1 MLKKD
6 MIMEKARVSAS
17 SRQVAIRIIDL
28 ASQVMKKHEPA
39 FSDFITPEDQ
49 DVALRILSQIPDVQ
63 YDLFGGYDDAE
74 YQIVGIFPDWMMF
87 TKEDFPLSVV
97 DVEMKE
103 EATHRSVLGS
113 VLGLG
118 IKRDKIGDILVYD
131 DVIQVVAG
139 HAMAQYISVHLRKIG
154 RHTVKS
160 DVLGVEGL
168 KPKDVEYESFSASVK
183 SLRLDAIVAAG
194 FNIARGKAADLIKQ
208 ERVKVN
214 YRFVTS
220 VSKQLGEGDLISV
233 RGKGRIVYA
242 GDEGTT
248 RKDRIRVKLKRVK

>member
-1 MLKKD
+1 
-6 MIMEKARVSAS
+6 
-17 SRQVAIRIIDL
+17 
-28 ASQVMKKHEPA
+28 
-39 FSDFITPEDQ
+39 DFITPEDQ
-49 DVALRILSQIPDVQ
+49 DVALRILRQIPDVQ

-74 YQIVGIFPDWMMF
+74 YQLVGIFPDWMMF
-87 TKEDFPLSVV
+87 SKEDFPLSVV

-131 DVIQVVAG
+131 DVIQVVSG
-139 HAMAQYISVHLRKIG
+139 HVMADYISVHLRKIG
-154 RHTVKS
+154 RHAVKS
-160 DVLGVEGL
+160 SVVGVEAL
-168 KPKDVEYESFSASVK
+168 KPKEVEYDDFGATVK

-194 FNIARGKAADLIKQ
+194 FQMSRGKAVDLIKQ

-220 VSKQLGEGDLISV
+220 VSKQLNDGDLISV
-233 RGKGRIVYA
+233 REKGRIVYA
-242 GDEGTT
+242 GDEG
-248 RKDRIRVKLKRVK
+248 

>member
-1 MLKKD
+1 M
-6 MIMEKARVSAS
+6 
-17 SRQVAIRIIDL
+17 
-28 ASQVMKKHEPA
+28 
-39 FSDFITPEDQ
+39 
-49 DVALRILSQIPDVQ
+49 ALRILSQIPDVQ

-131 DVIQVVAG
+131 DVIQVVTG
-139 HAMAQYISVHLRKIG
+139 HAMAQYINIHLRKIG

-160 DVLGVEGL
+160 DVLGVE
-168 KPKDVEYESFSASVK
+168 A
-183 SLRLDAIVAAG
+183 
-194 FNIARGKAADLIKQ
+194 
-208 ERVKVN
+208 
-214 YRFVTS
+214 
-220 VSKQLGEGDLISV
+220 
-233 RGKGRIVYA
+233 
-242 GDEGTT
+242 
-248 RKDRIRVKLKRVK
+248 